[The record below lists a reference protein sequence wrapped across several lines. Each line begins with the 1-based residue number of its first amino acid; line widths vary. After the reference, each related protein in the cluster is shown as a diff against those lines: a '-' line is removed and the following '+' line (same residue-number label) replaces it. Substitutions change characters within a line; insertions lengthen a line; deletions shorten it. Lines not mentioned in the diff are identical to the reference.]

1 MALII
6 LKVLDILINPLVP
19 KALHIGSKLKYHVG
33 DMFHYIFQTFLVT
46 KCITFWN
53 TELWSEI
60 QRSVNFGD

>member
-53 TELWSEI
+53 TEL
-60 QRSVNFGD
+60 